1 MKDYKKEGNIEG
13 SLIIKGNLILTGDLT
28 VEEEIDV
35 TGCIDCNGYFI
46 KAGGFIEAGY
56 SIKAGDSI
64 KAGGFIEAGGSIKA
78 GGSIEAGDSIKAGG
92 SIEAGYCYGIQAGL
106 SIICKGT
113 LSFGLKA
120 FAGIC
125 TWKEI
130 TDEEKTITCSKLE
143 GGGVV
148 EYGILKET
156 GESDTVEITVEGK
169 TKCISRQS
177 AEELNLI

>member
-1 MKDYKKEGNIEG
+1 MKDYKKERNIEG

-46 KAGGFIEAGY
+46 KAGGFIEAG
-56 SIKAGDSI
+56 G
-64 KAGGFIEAGGSIKA
+64 
-78 GGSIEAGDSIKAGG
+78 SIKAGG

>member
-46 KAGGFIEAGY
+46 KAGGFIEAG
-56 SIKAGDSI
+56 
-64 KAGGFIEAGGSIKA
+64 GSIKA
-78 GGSIEAGDSIKAGG
+78 GGSIEAGDSIKAGD